1 MGIYALMNSMWRERP
16 GELRELLRQRRIRW
30 RREPSVVRVEKPI
43 RLDRARMLGYKAK
56 QGFVVLRVRVRRGGF
71 SRPRPNSGRRP
82 KAIGAV
88 LHKVNVTML
97 EEAINR
103 CVKKYPNLYPLGG
116 YPLTYDSLY
125 YWFEVIMI
133 DPHHPAIISD
143 PEIKIP
149 DPLKRRVLK
158 KLNKREKEQ

>member
-16 GELRELLRQRRIRW
+16 NELRELLRQRRIRW
-30 RREPSVVRVEKPI
+30 RREPSVVRIEKPI
-43 RLDRARMLGYKAK
+43 RLDKAKMLGYKAK

-133 DPHHPAIISD
+133 DPYHPAIVSD
-143 PEIKIP
+143 HEIKIP
-149 DPLKRRVLK
+149 DPLKRRVIK
-158 KLNKREKEQ
+158 KKSKKEE